1 MIFEIFQIDAFTNT
15 LFGGNPAAVC
25 LLKEWLPDTTL
36 LHIAQENNLAE
47 TAYVVHEKDNTFKL
61 RWFTPEIEIDLCGHA
76 TLATA
81 FVIFNLLNFDN
92 DVIFFKTM
100 SGDLE
105 VKVDHGFIEMR
116 FPSRPPEKAALP
128 QTIAN
133 ALSKQ
138 PKEVYKA
145 RDYILMYP
153 CEEDIQQLKV
163 DASILANIDLN
174 LGGIC
179 VTAKGN
185 NTDFVSRFFTP
196 GAAIFEDPVTGSA
209 HCSLVPLWTKYLK
222 KDIFHAR
229 QISKRQGELFCQ
241 LINDIVL
248 IKGQAVKYSQGCI
261 EI

>member
-25 LLKEWLPDTTL
+25 PLKEWLPDSTL

-81 FVIFNLLNFDN
+81 FVIFNFLNFEN
-92 DVIFFKTM
+92 DVIIFKTM
-100 SGDLE
+100 SGHLE
-105 VKVDHGFIEMR
+105 VNRDHEFIEMK
-116 FPSRPPEKAALP
+116 FPSRPPVKVTLP
-128 QTIAN
+128 YTIAD
-133 ALSKQ
+133 ALSEQ
-138 PKEVYKA
+138 PIEVYKA
-145 RDYILMYP
+145 RDYILVYD
-153 CEEDIQQLKV
+153 CQEDVHQLKV
-163 DASILANIDLN
+163 DASILANINLN

-179 VTAKGN
+179 VTAKGSN
-185 NTDFVSRFFTP
+185 SDFVSRFFTP

-209 HCSLVPLWTKYLK
+209 HCSLVPLWAKYLK
-222 KDIFHAR
+222 KNTFHAL
-229 QISKRQGELFCQ
+229 QISERQGELFCQ
-241 LINDIVL
+241 LVNDDVL
-248 IKGQAVKYSQGCI
+248 IKGKAVKYLQGYI